1 MRSNIIGGGLTADS
15 AASMK
20 ERVEKK
26 RKTNPQGPFVAK
38 NAVLLKEF
46 SKAAAVKAM
55 KDGYKSLYPRWKAV
69 VLTAEA
75 EVDATGHDDL
85 PWANMKF
92 SSFVIDGIKVP
103 TVGAEQYK
111 EWEDIDFPA
120 TGEHMDLPELAR
132 YKYHIDLGGG
142 GGTTWSGTIEKLA
155 MPGLLFHHMT
165 PTKDYIHDYM
175 KPWVHYVPVAADL
188 SDLKDKYE
196 WAESHPVKAKKIADE
211 GTKLIR
217 YLTGKEGF
225 QNMFD
230 KDMVMPLQRV
240 IEAYQP
246 ISTIQ
251 EGKSW
256 SNWKDAIDQIEGKD
270 VLLPVI
276 ECMHSANICK
286 EYRAKR
292 YNIKGALL
300 ADSFMSSVP
309 SGVEGVDL
317 SSWQQ

>member
-1 MRSNIIGGGLTADS
+1 M
-15 AASMK
+15 
-20 ERVEKK
+20 
-26 RKTNPQGPFVAK
+26 
-38 NAVLLKEF
+38 LKEF
-46 SKAAAVKAM
+46 CKAAVVKAM
-55 KDGYKSLYPRWKAV
+55 KDEYKSLFPRWKAV

-92 SSFVIDGIKVP
+92 SNFVINGLKVP
-103 TVGAEQYK
+103 TVGSEQYK

-142 GGTTWSGTIEKLA
+142 GGTTWSGTIQKLA

-175 KPWVHYVPVAADL
+175 KPWLLYVPVAADL
-188 SDLKDKYE
+188 SDLKEKYE

-217 YLTGKEGF
+217 YLTSKEGF
-225 QNMFD
+225 QDMFD
-230 KDMVMPLQRV
+230 KDMVEPLRRV
-240 IEAYQP
+240 IDSYQP

-251 EGKSW
+251 EDGSW
-256 SNWKDAIDQIEGKD
+256 SSWKDAIDQIEGKD
-270 VLLPVI
+270 TLLPVI
-276 ECMHSANICK
+276 ECRI
-286 EYRAKR
+286 
-292 YNIKGALL
+292 L
-300 ADSFMSSVP
+300 
-309 SGVEGVDL
+309 
-317 SSWQQ
+317 

>member
-1 MRSNIIGGGLTADS
+1 MTTNIIGGGLSAYS

-20 ERVEKK
+20 ERLEKK
-26 RKTNPQGPFVAK
+26 QKTNPRGPFVTK

-46 SKAAAVKAM
+46 SKAAALKAM
-55 KDGYKSLYPRWKAV
+55 KDEYKSLFPRWQAV

-92 SSFVIDGIKVP
+92 SNFVINGLKVP
-103 TVGAEQYK
+103 TVGSEQYK

-120 TGEHMDLPELAR
+120 TGEHMDLPELAH

-175 KPWVHYVPVAADL
+175 KPWLHYVPVAADL
-188 SDLKDKYE
+188 SDLKEKYE

-217 YLTGKEGF
+217 YLTSKEGF
-225 QNMFD
+225 QDMFD
-230 KDMVMPLQRV
+230 KDMVEPLRRV
-240 IEAYQP
+240 IDSYQP

-251 EGKSW
+251 EDRSW
-256 SNWKDAIDQIEGKD
+256 SSWKDAIDQIEGK
-270 VLLPVI
+270 VSFTSVI
-276 ECMHSANICK
+276 ECRNPLNLGSKTFFIQAVELVCQELRDK
-286 EYRAKR
+286 KR
-292 YNIKGALL
+292 YLEFKGGNIGWTE
-300 ADSFMSSVP
+300 VH
-309 SGVEGVDL
+309 
-317 SSWQQ
+317 